1 MISLLYPILWAFLT
15 SLKSQ
20 FEWQNQNRN
29 GLPYQWL
36 FTNYLKAFMEVSD
49 NGVSMVTML
58 FNSVWYT
65 VGGTLLGVF
74 VSSMTAHVTAKY
86 DFPGKKV
93 VYGISVFVMML
104 PIVGAM
110 PSQYKI
116 YTAFTNISVSS
127 GASAKR
133 TVPLRTVWATG
144 ARSGRCV
151 TAIPGRRTPLRIR

>member
-1 MISLLYPILWAFLT
+1 
-15 SLKSQ
+15 
-20 FEWQNQNRN
+20 
-29 GLPYQWL
+29 
-36 FTNYLKAFMEVSD
+36 MEVSD

-104 PIVGAM
+104 ISWSGSAGIVIFAVPIA
-110 PSQYKI
+110 
-116 YTAFTNISVSS
+116 
-127 GASAKR
+127 
-133 TVPLRTVWATG
+133 
-144 ARSGRCV
+144 
-151 TAIPGRRTPLRIR
+151 

>member
-1 MISLLYPILWAFLT
+1 MLYPILWAFLT

-133 TVPLRTVWATG
+133 TVPLRTV
-144 ARSGRCV
+144 
-151 TAIPGRRTPLRIR
+151 